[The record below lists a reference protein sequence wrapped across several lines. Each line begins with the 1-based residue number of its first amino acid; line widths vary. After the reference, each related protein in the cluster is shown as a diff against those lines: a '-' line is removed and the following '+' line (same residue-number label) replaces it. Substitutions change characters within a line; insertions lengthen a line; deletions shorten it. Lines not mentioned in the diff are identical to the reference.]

1 MHYSETLPLHDR
13 YHERDVQPLDLDDA
27 RAQGRRTA
35 SISGSR
41 PTRFKSDNVSI
52 SRRIIRKSA
61 RYSFAVLI
69 GVAGTLAWQS
79 DEAVDML
86 RNWFPS
92 LGLLLPASTTRAP
105 APIVTSVEL
114 QQQLK
119 PMMVELAIARRS
131 IEQLAANQ
139 DQSARKQE
147 QIAQAINTLQA
158 AEQDI
163 SLKISNL
170 PSQKTARVQ
179 PAKPVQPDAQ

>member
-1 MHYSETLPLHDR
+1 M
-13 YHERDVQPLDLDDA
+13 
-27 RAQGRRTA
+27 
-35 SISGSR
+35 
-41 PTRFKSDNVSI
+41 
-52 SRRIIRKSA
+52 RKFA

-79 DEAVDML
+79 DEAVDTL
-86 RNWFPS
+86 KTWVPS
-92 LGLLLPASTTRAP
+92 LGLLLPASTVRAP

-119 PMMVELAIARRS
+119 PMMVELAITRRS

-147 QIAQAINTLQA
+147 QIVQAINTLQA

-163 SLKISNL
+163 SQKISNL
-170 PSQKTARVQ
+170 PSQKAARVQ
-179 PAKPVQPDAQ
+179 PAKPVLPDAQ

>member
-1 MHYSETLPLHDR
+1 M
-13 YHERDVQPLDLDDA
+13 
-27 RAQGRRTA
+27 
-35 SISGSR
+35 
-41 PTRFKSDNVSI
+41 
-52 SRRIIRKSA
+52 
-61 RYSFAVLI
+61 LI

-86 RNWFPS
+86 KNWIPS

-119 PMMVELAIARRS
+119 PMMVELAITSRR

-147 QIAQAINTLQA
+147 QIARGINTLQA

-163 SLKISNL
+163 SQKIPICPHKRRHVFSRPNLCSLMHSNI
-170 PSQKTARVQ
+170 
-179 PAKPVQPDAQ
+179 